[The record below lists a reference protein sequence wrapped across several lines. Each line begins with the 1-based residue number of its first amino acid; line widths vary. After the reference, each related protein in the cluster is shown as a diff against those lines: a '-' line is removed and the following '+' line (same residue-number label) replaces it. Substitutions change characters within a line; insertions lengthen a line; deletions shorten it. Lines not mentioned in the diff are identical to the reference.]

1 MESQSLLLSEPV
13 YSQTSF
19 CCEKSHVQRPSS
31 PKNRVCS
38 PDVHRDTPYE
48 VQMPDPDSL
57 KSRFKRLF
65 TFSQD
70 ECEGVPLVCWGRL
83 EK

>member
-1 MESQSLLLSEPV
+1 MESQSLLLSEPL

-19 CCEKSHVQRPSS
+19 CRDAAPSS
-31 PKNRVCS
+31 PNNRVCS

-48 VQMPDPDSL
+48 VQISDPDSL

-65 TFSQD
+65 CFNQD